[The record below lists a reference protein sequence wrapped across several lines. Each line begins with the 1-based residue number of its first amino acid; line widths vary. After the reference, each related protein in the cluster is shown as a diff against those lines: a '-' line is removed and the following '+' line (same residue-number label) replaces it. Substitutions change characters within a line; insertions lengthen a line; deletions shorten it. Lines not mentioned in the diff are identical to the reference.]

1 MCLLKMNEIK
11 ERNIIKLDYKSNQ
24 VTNLWN
30 SFVIVCRRGANF
42 TGTSIVHV
50 KYAREI
56 ADCYGQ
62 NVIMKWFDLISESL
76 YFFINSCNLIHNF
89 LKN

>member
-1 MCLLKMNEIK
+1 MCLCLEMNEIK
-11 ERNIIKLDYKSNQ
+11 QRNNIKLDI
-24 VTNLWN
+24 VNLWY

-62 NVIMKWFDLISESL
+62 NVIMKWFDLISEWL
-76 YFFINSCNLIHNF
+76 YFFINSSHLIHNF
-89 LKN
+89 LKI